1 MYLLDVNV
9 LIAVLDPHHEHHDK
23 VVDWFLANHRDGWA
37 TCPLTKM
44 VLFAFSGI
52 ATIPTALLIRS

>member
-23 VVDWFLANHRDGWA
+23 VVDWFLAR
-37 TCPLTKM
+37 
-44 VLFAFSGI
+44 SGESLNG
-52 ATIPTALLIRS
+52 A